1 MIMLTGAASKQSQSS
16 TDQLANKALRAMDYL
31 KHDRKRFLLLSLN
44 KFSLP
49 DTLDLC
55 IENVKEITHDED
67 IWKANMNKEEGKR
80 PQQQQQ
86 PQKDRTQ
93 FGTTLREYIAVATS
107 EHMAQEMEDEKLVTA
122 TQQLLVNAYGQ
133 EYRTARPPLDGKSI
147 EGRVLYLTNCLWRY
161 LPLRKMTTYHL
172 HALLKVMKQNDRGGE
187 KGGKNGESTPQS
199 IATQRE
205 IFPELVQALG
215 SIVRDIEYDG
225 NDLEHCSVVLQ
236 ILAAMPEY
244 GHGETAP
251 KATVDIS
258 LEAITAFAQV
268 PRVVE
273 HTHDLMSKAAELAML
288 LEHGNAESVAF
299 GTGGN
304 GQDEDREETER
315 LAFERMRALEED
327 GAAACATLLRQHLR
341 SAMSDGTGTT
351 MASPLAASSATPL
364 ESFTDQDI
372 GARTSALMCLLS
384 KMSHD
389 TELMCSTS
397 PIIFET
403 ILRAMQFHD
412 GEVDLLSPADVSALS
427 VILASLPKESDAY
440 HLGSEL
446 LNSRLNHL
454 SS

>member
-1 MIMLTGAASKQSQSS
+1 MISTGAASKQSQSA
-16 TDQLANKALRAMDYL
+16 DELATKALRAMDFL

-55 IENVKEITHDED
+55 IENVKEITQDED
-67 IWKANMNKEEGKR
+67 IWKANMSKQEGKR

-86 PQKDRTQ
+86 QRDRTN
-93 FGTTLREYIAVATS
+93 FGTTLQEYIAVATS
-107 EHMAQEMEDEKLVTA
+107 EHMAQEMEDENLVTA

-133 EYRTARPPLDGKSI
+133 EYRTARPPLDGKSV

-172 HALLKVMKQNDRGGE
+172 HALLKALKRNDG
-187 KGGKNGESTPQS
+187 STPQS

-273 HTHDLMSKAAELAML
+273 HTHDLTSKAAELAML

-327 GAAACATLLRQHLR
+327 GAAACAALLRQHLR
-341 SAMSDGTGTT
+341 SAMSGGTGTT
-351 MASPLAASSATPL
+351 MASPLASSLAAPL

-412 GEVDLLSPADVSALS
+412 GEFDLLSPADVSALS